1 MRTKIGKKIL
11 EIVKKEE
18 AAAKKMI
25 DDDEM
30 ERINQMDL
38 GEMPQFEDPLKE
50 IGISEENKTPD
61 DLQEQF
67 KKKENKSKLLMALEQ
82 TIEAEKQVDE
92 PEEASPG
99 TK

>member
-38 GEMPQFEDPLKE
+38 GEMP
-50 IGISEENKTPD
+50 
-61 DLQEQF
+61 
-67 KKKENKSKLLMALEQ
+67 
-82 TIEAEKQVDE
+82 
-92 PEEASPG
+92 
-99 TK
+99 